1 MRTLRYAVRQLAA
14 TPGFTA
20 VAILIVAIGIGAST
34 AMFSTV
40 HAVVLKPLSLPE
52 ADRLVAV
59 YETNL
64 ERNVPSFSVSV
75 PNYVDFKARAT
86 SFTAMAAV
94 TWRAMNLTGGGEPQL
109 IQVRTVTA
117 NFLRT
122 LGVPMAQGRD
132 FAAEEDRPNGPKVA
146 VISNGFWRR
155 HFGGRPDVV
164 GQTLR
169 LDGDAYAVVGVTAAG
184 LPLPG
189 DIEIA
194 VPMQAD
200 AAQER
205 RLNKE
210 LDVFARLAPGVSIET
225 ADRELQAIAAQIAP
239 SLPAGERGWRTRL
252 VPLADDIV
260 GDGLRRTLLVL
271 LGAVGLLLLVACA
284 NLSNLLLVRASARGF
299 ELAVRRAL
307 GESRGRAIAQLLVES
322 LVVTAIGGA
331 LGIVLASWSVE
342 ALRTLPI
349 ARMTE
354 IAVDP
359 RVVAVAI
366 AATVMS
372 GILAGVGPAVRAS
385 HVAPQEALQ
394 SQAVR
399 LAPRSRLRD
408 GMIVA
413 QLGLSLTLLVG
424 AALVARS
431 FWSLLSVDP
440 GFSVDHVVTMAMRPS
455 MEAEPFYEA
464 VGERV
469 RALPGVESAGFISTL
484 PLGPGG
490 NTSNSIVA
498 AGSSRRGAEQ
508 SIQSSWRLVDGGYF
522 KAMRIPL
529 LRGRTFDGLATD
541 EAVRSI
547 VLSNSL
553 ARALFGDDDPV
564 GREVDPGAHNR
575 PLRVIGVVGD
585 VRSGRLATD
594 PRPAFYWSFHRFTY
608 GPMRLV
614 VKSHLPTEQI
624 IAAVRR
630 EVRAVDTAAPIF
642 QVATLEAV
650 RADSLGEERLLLQM
664 LWAFAGT
671 ALLLAALGTYG
682 VVAFAV
688 QQRTREFGIRMAI
701 GADASRVRRLVLA
714 QAARLVAF
722 GSAVGLV
729 GALATGRLVET
740 LLFGVTP
747 FDIVSYLAA
756 VVALS
761 FAVLVAAW
769 WPARRAARVNPLVAL
784 AATNGRV

>member
-1 MRTLRYAVRQLAA
+1 MRTLRYAIRQLLA
-14 TPGFTA
+14 TPAFTA
-20 VAILIVAIGIGAST
+20 IAVLIAAIGIGAST

-40 HAVVLKPLSLPE
+40 YAVVLKPLSLPE
-52 ADRLVAV
+52 PDRLVAV

-75 PNYVDFKARAT
+75 PNYVDFRARAT

-94 TWRAMNLTGGGEPQL
+94 SWRAMNLTGRGEPQL

-117 NFLRT
+117 NFLQT

-132 FAAEEDRPNGPKVA
+132 FAADEDRPNGPRVA
-146 VISNGFWRR
+146 IISNGFWRR
-155 HFGGRPDVV
+155 HFGGRSDVV

-169 LDGDAYAVVGVTAAG
+169 LDGDTYAVVGVTAAG

-189 DIEIA
+189 DLEIA

-200 AAQER
+200 VSKEA

-210 LDVFARLAPGVSIET
+210 LDVFARLAPGVSIAT

-239 SLPAGERGWRTRL
+239 SLPARERGWRTRL
-252 VPLADDIV
+252 APLADDIV

-284 NLSNLLLVRASARGF
+284 NLSNLFLVRATGRGF
-299 ELAVRRAL
+299 DLAVRRAL
-307 GESRGRAIAQLLVES
+307 GESRGRAITQLLVES
-322 LVVTAIGGA
+322 LVVTALGGA

-349 ARMTE
+349 PRMAE

-359 RVVAVAI
+359 RVLAVAI
-366 AATVMS
+366 AATVIA
-372 GILAGVGPAVRAS
+372 GILAGVGPAIRAS
-385 HVAPQEALQ
+385 QVAPQEALQ

-408 GMIVA
+408 AMIVA

-440 GFSVDHVVTMAMRPS
+440 GFSVDHAVTLAMRPS
-455 MEAEPFYEA
+455 MASEPFYEA

-469 RALPGVESAGFISTL
+469 RALPGVEAAGFITTL

-490 NTSNSIVA
+490 NTSNNISA
-498 AGSSRRGAEQ
+498 AGPSRLGAGQ
-508 SIQSSWRLVDGGYF
+508 SIQASWRLVDGGYF
-522 KAMRIPL
+522 EAMRIPL
-529 LRGRTFDGLATD
+529 RRGRTFDGLAAD
-541 EAVRSI
+541 EARRSI
-547 VLSNSL
+547 VLSDSL
-553 ARALFGDDDPV
+553 ARALFGNDDPV
-564 GREVDPGAHNR
+564 GREVDPGGRNR

-585 VRSGRLATD
+585 VRSGRLAVD

-614 VKSHLPTEQI
+614 VKSRLPTEQI
-624 IAAVRR
+624 VAAVRR
-630 EVRAVDTAAPIF
+630 EVRAVDPGAPIF
-642 QVATLEAV
+642 QVWTLDEV
-650 RADSLGEERLLLQM
+650 RAESLSQERLLLAM
-664 LWAFAGT
+664 LWAFAGV
-671 ALLLAALGTYG
+671 ALLLAGLGTYG

-688 QQRTREFGIRMAI
+688 QQRTREFGIRLAI
-701 GADASRVRRLVLA
+701 GAEGKDVWRLVVA
-714 QAARLVAF
+714 QAARLTAA
-722 GSAVGLV
+722 GAAIGLA
-729 GALATGRLVET
+729 GALAASRLVAT
-740 LLFGVTP
+740 LLFGITP
-747 FDIVSYLAA
+747 FDIASYAVATLALASAVLLAA
-756 VVALS
+756 WL
-761 FAVLVAAW
+761 
-769 WPARRAARVNPLVAL
+769 PARRAARVSPLVAL
-784 AATNGRV
+784 TTTGGRV

>member
-52 ADRLVAV
+52 PDRLVTV

-64 ERNVPSFSVSV
+64 ERNVPFFSVSV

-86 SFTAMAAV
+86 SFAAMAAV
-94 TWRAMNLTGGGEPQL
+94 TWRAMNLTGRGEPQL

-117 NFLRT
+117 NFLDT
-122 LGVPMAQGRD
+122 LGVRMAQGRD
-132 FAAEEDRPNGPKVA
+132 FTADEDRPNGPKVA
-146 VISNGFWRR
+146 IVSDGFWRR
-155 HFGGRPDVV
+155 HFGGQPGVV
-164 GQTLR
+164 GRTLQ
-169 LDGDAYAVVGVTAAG
+169 LDGDTYAIVGITRAG

-200 AAQER
+200 VAKED
-205 RLNKE
+205 RLNHE
-210 LDVFARLAPGVSIET
+210 LDVVARLAPGVSIAA

-239 SLPAGERGWRTRL
+239 SMPAGERGWRTRL
-252 VPLADDIV
+252 VPLAEDIV
-260 GDGLRRTLLVL
+260 GDSLRRTLVVL

-284 NLSNLLLVRASARGF
+284 NLSNLLLVRATARGF
-299 ELAVRRAL
+299 DLAVRRAL

-322 LVVTAIGGA
+322 LVVTAVGGA
-331 LGIVLASWSVE
+331 LGILFASWSVD

-349 ARMTE
+349 PRVAE

-359 RVVAVAI
+359 RVLAVAI
-366 AATVMS
+366 AATLIS
-372 GILAGVGPAVRAS
+372 GILAGVGPAIRAS
-385 HVAPQEALQ
+385 QVAPQEALQ

-431 FWSLLSVDP
+431 FWGLLSVDP
-440 GFSVDHVVTMAMRPS
+440 GFSVDNAVTMAMRPS
-455 MEAEPFYEA
+455 MEAEPFYQA

-490 NTSNSIVA
+490 NTSNNVFA
-498 AGSSRRGAEQ
+498 AGPSRLGAGQ
-508 SIQSSWRLVDGGYF
+508 SIQASWRLVDGGYF
-522 KAMRIPL
+522 EAMRIPL
-529 LRGRTFDGLATD
+529 LRGRTFDGLAPD
-541 EAVRSI
+541 EARRGI
-547 VLSNSL
+547 VLSASL
-553 ARALFGDDDPV
+553 AKALFGDDDPV
-564 GREVDPGAHNR
+564 GREVDPGGNNR
-575 PLRVIGVVGD
+575 LLRVIGVVGD
-585 VRSGRLATD
+585 VRNRRLAAA
-594 PRPAFYWSFHRFTY
+594 PLPAFYWSFHRFTY

-614 VKSHLPTEQI
+614 VKSQLPTEQI

-630 EVRAVDTAAPIF
+630 EVRAVDPGAPIF
-642 QVATLEAV
+642 QVWTLDEV
-650 RADSLGEERLLLQM
+650 RAESLSEERLLLAM
-664 LWAFAGT
+664 LWAFAGV
-671 ALLLAALGTYG
+671 ALLLAGLGTYG

-688 QQRTREFGIRMAI
+688 QQRTREFGIRLAI
-701 GADASRVRRLVLA
+701 GADAARVRALVLR
-714 QAARLVAF
+714 QALGLILAGAVLGLAGALVA
-722 GSAVGLV
+722 
-729 GALATGRLVET
+729 GRVVET

-747 FDIVSYLAA
+747 FDVASYAAATAALA
-756 VVALS
+756 L
-761 FAVLVAAW
+761 AVLGAAW
-769 WPARRAARVNPLVAL
+769 WPARRASRVSPLVAL
-784 AATNGRV
+784 TGRF